1 MKIVYIAHPIG
12 GDVASNM
19 KKVLDIVRK
28 INLEEKDIMPFAP
41 YIVDVLA
48 MNDNNPEERE
58 IGLRNCYTVFNSNF
72 VDELWLYGPQLT
84 AGMKAEVDLALDKL
98 MPVYVKDPEMDLP
111 FGYQFIKRDGDEDN
125 KG

>member
-1 MKIVYIAHPIG
+1 
-12 GDVASNM
+12 
-19 KKVLDIVRK
+19 L
-28 INLEEKDIMPFAP
+28 
-41 YIVDVLA
+41 
-48 MNDNNPEERE
+48 
-58 IGLRNCYTVFNSNF
+58 NSNF